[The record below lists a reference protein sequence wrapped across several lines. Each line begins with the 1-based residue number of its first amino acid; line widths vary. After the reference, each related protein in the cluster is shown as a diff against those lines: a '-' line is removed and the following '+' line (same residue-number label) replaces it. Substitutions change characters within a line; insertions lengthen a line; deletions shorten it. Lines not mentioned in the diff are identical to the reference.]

1 MLSDWNM
8 PVMSGLD
15 LLKAMR
21 ADKSLSYLPFIM
33 ITADAERHRVEEARH
48 PRKQ

>member
-1 MLSDWNM
+1 MLQTLDRCRLSDWNM

-21 ADKSLSYLPFIM
+21 LDPRLAAIPF
-33 ITADAERHRVEEARH
+33 
-48 PRKQ
+48 